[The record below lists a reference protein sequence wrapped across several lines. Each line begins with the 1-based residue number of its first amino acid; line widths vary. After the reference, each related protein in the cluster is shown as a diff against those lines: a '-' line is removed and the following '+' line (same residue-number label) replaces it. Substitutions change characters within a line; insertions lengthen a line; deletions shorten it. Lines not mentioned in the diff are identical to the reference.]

1 MVMSETPIY
10 MITGYE
16 LHGNKLGDKVNW
28 GFYYSFEE
36 AEKIVLNNWTDL
48 YEGCYNIMIIE
59 ELLPGIINNSK
70 KISFYQWNNNF
81 KCYEFINRPEI
92 FKRSCCFFC

>member
-16 LHGNKLGDKVNW
+16 LYNGEIGDKVNW

-36 AEKIVLNNWTDL
+36 AEEVVVNNWTDL

-59 ELLPGIINNSK
+59 ELLPGITNNFEET
-70 KISFYQWNNNF
+70 SFYCWNKEF
-81 KCYEFINRPEI
+81 QCYELIDRPKEFEHI
-92 FKRSCCFFC
+92 CCFFS